1 MASGLLLQ
9 MQSSLFASADHSQS
23 YVSKTRVA
31 AHQERTDMVP
41 FNVAEKS
48 PLSDVFSNRHN
59 LVTGLG
65 TCDF

>member
-1 MASGLLLQ
+1 M
-9 MQSSLFASADHSQS
+9 
-23 YVSKTRVA
+23 SKTGVA

-41 FNVAEKS
+41 FNVAEES